1 MKRFLTA
8 IVFFALAV
16 SCNDVEWHP
25 AGDRIMTEWG
35 ENLDPSNVHQEYPRP
50 QMVREDWINL
60 NGMWNYAVTSAD
72 VQDSECAD
80 GKILVPFSIE
90 SALSG
95 VGRRVTGEDALW
107 YEREIVVPARWKG
120 KRVML
125 NFGAVDWHAQVY
137 VDGEFAGEHKGGYA
151 PFTFD
156 ITDLLK
162 KGRKHSLKVKV
173 LDATDKS
180 WQPRGKQI
188 LDPYGVWYTAVTGI
202 WQTVW
207 MEAVPASHVKSYLA
221 TSDIDNGKLAV
232 NVETLMQE
240 GEVCKVVLSDAGDVV
255 AVAEGCDVVL
265 EVPQMKLWT
274 PDAPHLYDL
283 EISIL
288 RDGKVVDA
296 VKGYTAMRKI
306 SYGKDHTGHH
316 RIFLNN
322 EPVFQ
327 FGTLDQGW
335 WPDGLYTAP
344 CDEALAFDIIKTKE
358 MGFNMIRKHVKVEPA
373 RWYWHCD
380 RLGMMVWQDMP
391 NTYENTGKPWNYHEF
406 DKVDDS
412 IFPEEGKINYYNEW
426 SEIIKANRVFPC
438 ICVWVPFNE
447 AWGQFDTEAV
457 AAFTRALDD
466 TRLIDY
472 ASGGNFYTDC
482 CGEIHDIHNYPEPIM
497 YLYDPARINVLG
509 EYGGLGMPVKG
520 HLWQDSDNWG
530 YAQYKTADE
539 VLKTYETYAVKLS
552 YLIDYGFS
560 AAIYTQITDVEGE
573 VNGLMTYDRKVVK
586 LDVDRLRE
594 INKKVIANKYKDEE
608 EGSCCICHMCNGTY
622 SLLRKP
628 LGRDCDGRL

>member
-188 LDPYGVWYTAVTGI
+188 LEPYGVWYTAVTGI

-457 AAFTRALDD
+457 AAFTRTLDD

-573 VNGLMTYDRKVVK
+573 VNGLMTYDRKIVK

-608 EGSCCICHMCNGTY
+608 
-622 SLLRKP
+622 
-628 LGRDCDGRL
+628 